1 MKISTSSRIFIII
14 ILFISLTVLCLYYS
28 SEYKKHLEYPSYESI
43 LSSDYPLNQLVY
55 IQGSI
60 IKMEADGYY
69 IYNNYNGHDV
79 IIKVLGQSPAGLD
92 DEVSILGVLGPA
104 NQILSVK
111 EIRIIYNWKY
121 RFLLLRSLLALIF
134 LFIIF
139 LYFWRFDFKKIVFK
153 RR

>member
-1 MKISTSSRIFIII
+1 MKINVSSRIFLIC
-14 ILFISLTVLCLYYS
+14 ILFISLTVSCLYYS

-60 IKMEADGYY
+60 IEIDSDGYY
-69 IYNNYNGHDV
+69 IINNYNGHNV
-79 IIKVLGQSPAGLD
+79 IIKVLGKSPAGIN
-92 DEVSILGVLGPA
+92 DEVSILGVLGPS

-111 EIRIIYNWKY
+111 EIRIISYWKY
-121 RFLLLRSLLALIF
+121 NFLLLRSLLALIF

-139 LYFWRFDFKKIVFK
+139 LHYWRFDFKKIAFK

>member
-1 MKISTSSRIFIII
+1 
-14 ILFISLTVLCLYYS
+14 
-28 SEYKKHLEYPSYESI
+28 
-43 LSSDYPLNQLVY
+43 
-55 IQGSI
+55 
-60 IKMEADGYY
+60 MEADGYY

>member
-1 MKISTSSRIFIII
+1 MKISTSSRIFIIA
-14 ILFISLTVLCLYYS
+14 ILFISLTALCLYYS

-79 IIKVLGQSPAGLD
+79 IIKVLGPSPAGLD
-92 DEVSILGVLGPA
+92 DEVSILGVLGPS
-104 NQILSVK
+104 NQIISVK
-111 EIRIIYNWKY
+111 EIRVIYNWKY
-121 RFLLLRSLLALIF
+121 KFLLLRSLLALFF

>member
-1 MKISTSSRIFIII
+1 MKISTSSRIFIIA

-43 LSSDYPLNQLVY
+43 LSSNYPLNQLVY

-104 NQILSVK
+104 NQILNVK